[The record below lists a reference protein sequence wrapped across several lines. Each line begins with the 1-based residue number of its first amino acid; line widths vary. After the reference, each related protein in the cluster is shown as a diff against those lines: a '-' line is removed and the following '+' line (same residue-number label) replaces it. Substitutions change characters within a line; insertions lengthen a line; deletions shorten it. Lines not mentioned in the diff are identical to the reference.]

1 MKKLIALMMAAMML
15 LSVAAA
21 CGSEPAPAPTE
32 PAATTPAATTPAA
45 TTPAATT
52 PAPTQPADPDADKYG
67 GDLVI
72 ATSSVSNTMDPHH
85 SAGLTSN
92 YQWMQTVYETAISMG
107 ADGKYYPMTCSYEYA
122 EDGLTL
128 KLTMVE
134 GKKFSDG
141 TPVTI
146 EDVVASWKRAG
157 EIGGS
162 FATKV
167 MNYVT
172 DIKIEGDSATFT
184 FSEMDVTMM
193 QEISDSRGPGYIIP
207 KAICE
212 KYGVEQITD
221 TADIIGSGPYVLD
234 VYKPDT
240 EILMSRNENYVPTVT
255 EGATGIAA
263 EKKAYMDS
271 IKFAVNGDSASLTAA
286 MIAGDYHVGSIL
298 TEMQAYAEQI
308 GLKRTLLHNQWTH
321 AIFFNLHESNAD
333 SPVADVNF
341 RKAFRAAL
349 DMNGIMM
356 SVLQGDT
363 ERIDLNISPVT
374 PLNTTYYNDIIE
386 SVEWNIADKE
396 LAKEYLAKTNYNG
409 EPIVWL
415 VNPNGNFYR
424 AAMAAIPMLEEVGIK
439 VDLKVVDAGSHG
451 AMRTDPAT
459 GHDIGAWET
468 QKGIA
473 NPYEQGSLIVGTA
486 GGWWTNDK
494 KTELLNTMR
503 TNPTGS
509 AASIEA
515 YKEMCQLITEE
526 VPWDGF
532 GTHIS
537 STYTQPNI
545 ELNYQGTISYYWN
558 TYFAK

>member
-1 MKKLIALMMAAMML
+1 MKKMIALLMAAMML
-15 LSVAAA
+15 LSLAAA
-21 CGSEPAPAPTE
+21 CGNDAPAETPTQPTTPAPTTPAPA
-32 PAATTPAATTPAA
+32 TP
-45 TTPAATT
+45 TT

-72 ATSSVSNTMDPHH
+72 STTSVSNTLDPHH
-85 SAGLTSN
+85 SAGATSN
-92 YQWMQTVYETAISMG
+92 YQWMQNVYETAISMG
-107 ADGKYYPMTCSYEYA
+107 ADGQYYPMTCSYEYA

-167 MNYVT
+167 MDYVT

-184 FSEMDVTMM
+184 FSKMNVTMM
-193 QEISDSRGPGYIIP
+193 QEISDGRGPGWIMP
-207 KAICE
+207 KTICE
-212 KYGVEQITD
+212 KYGTEKITD
-221 TADIIGSGPYVLD
+221 QADVIGSGPYVLD

-240 EILMSRNENYVPTVT
+240 EIVMKRNENYVATDN
-255 EGATGIAA
+255 GDATGYAA
-263 EKKAYMDS
+263 TKKAYMDS
-271 IKFAVNGDSASLTAA
+271 IKFAVNGDSASRTAA
-286 MIAGDYHVGSIL
+286 MIAGEYHIGGIL

-321 AIFFNLHESNAD
+321 AIFFNLDESNAD

-349 DMNGIMM
+349 DMNGIML
-356 SVLQGDT
+356 SILQGDAA
-363 ERIDLNISPVT
+363 RIDPNISPIT
-374 PLNTTYYNDIIE
+374 PLNTTYYNDILE
-386 SVEWNIADKE
+386 QAEWNIADKE
-396 LAKEYLAKTNYNG
+396 LAKQYLAKTNYKG

-415 VNPNGNFYR
+415 VSANGGFYR

-439 VDLKVVDAGSHG
+439 VELQVVDSGAHG
-451 AMRTDPAT
+451 ALRGDPAN

-468 QKGIA
+468 QKAIA
-473 NPYEQGSLIVGTA
+473 NPYESASLVVGSTN
-486 GGWWTNDK
+486 GWWTNDK
-494 KTELLNTMR
+494 KTELLDILAT
-503 TNPTGS
+503 TPTGNPV
-509 AASIEA
+509 SIQA
-515 YKEMCQLITEE
+515 YKDMCELIADQ
-526 VPWDGF
+526 VPWIGF
-532 GTHIS
+532 GTAIS
-537 STYTQPNI
+537 STYTQPNV
-545 ELNYQGTISYYWN
+545 ELNYQGITGYYWN
-558 TYFAK
+558 TYFVK

>member
-1 MKKLIALMMAAMML
+1 MKKLIALLMAAMML
-15 LSVAAA
+15 LSLAAA
-21 CGSEPAPAPTE
+21 CGNDAPAETPTTPTSPAPTT
-32 PAATTPAATTPAA
+32 PAPTTP
-45 TTPAATT
+45 TT
-52 PAPTQPADPDADKYG
+52 PAPTQPADPDAEKYG

-72 ATSSVSNTMDPHH
+72 ATSSVSYTMDPHH
-85 SAGLTSN
+85 SAGATSN
-92 YQWMQTVYETAISMG
+92 YQWMQNVYETTIAMG
-107 ADGKYYPMTCSYEYA
+107 ADGQYYPMTCSYEYA
-122 EDGLTL
+122 PDGLTL

-146 EDVVASWKRAG
+146 EDVIASWERAG
-157 EIGGS
+157 AIGGS

-167 MNYVT
+167 MDYVSE
-172 DIKIEGDSATFT
+172 IKIEGDSATIY
-184 FSEMDVTMM
+184 FSEMNVTMM
-193 QEISDSRGPGYIIP
+193 QEISDGRGPGWIMP

-212 KYGVEQITD
+212 KYGTNEITD
-221 TADIIGSGPYVLD
+221 IKDVIGSGPYVLD

-240 EILMSRNENYVPTVT
+240 EIVMKRNENYVATDNGDVT
-255 EGATGIAA
+255 GMAATR
-263 EKKAYMDS
+263 KAYTDS

-286 MIAGDYHVGSIL
+286 MIAGDYHIGSIL

-321 AIFFNLHESNAD
+321 AVFFNLDESNAD

-349 DMNGIMM
+349 DMKGIML
-356 SVLQGDT
+356 SILQGDA
-363 ERIDLNISPVT
+363 ERIDLNCSPVT
-374 PLNTTYYNDIIE
+374 PLNTAYYNDIIE

-396 LAKEYLAKTNYNG
+396 LAKSYLAKTNYNG

-439 VDLKVVDAGSHG
+439 IDLRVVDAGSHSS
-451 AMRTDPAT
+451 MRADPAT
-459 GHDIGAWET
+459 GHDIGAWEN
-468 QKGIA
+468 QKGLA
-473 NPYEQGSLIVGTA
+473 NPYECGSMTGQTT
-486 GGWWTNDK
+486 GWWSNDK
-494 KTELLNTMR
+494 KTELLEIMR

-509 AASIEA
+509 EASIQA
-515 YKEMCQLITEE
+515 YKDLCYLITEE
-526 VPWDGF
+526 VPWVGF

-537 STYTQPNI
+537 STYTQPNV
-545 ELNYQGTISYYWN
+545 ELNYQGPHSYYWN

>member
-1 MKKLIALMMAAMML
+1 MKKLIALLMAAMML
-15 LSVAAA
+15 LSLAAA
-21 CGSEPAPAPTE
+21 CGNDAPAETPTTPTTPAPTT
-32 PAATTPAATTPAA
+32 PAPTTP
-45 TTPAATT
+45 TT

-72 ATSSVSNTMDPHH
+72 STSSVSYTMDPHH
-85 SAGLTSN
+85 SAGSTSN
-92 YQWMQTVYETAISMG
+92 YQWMQTVYETAIAMG
-107 ADGKYYPMTCSYEYA
+107 ADGKYYPMTCTYEYA

-146 EDVVASWKRAG
+146 EDVIASWERAG
-157 EIGGS
+157 AIGGS

-167 MNYVT
+167 MDYVT
-172 DIKIEGDSATFT
+172 DIKIEGDSATIS
-184 FSEMDVTMM
+184 FSEMNVTMM
-193 QEISDSRGPGYIIP
+193 QEISDARGPGYIIP

-221 TADIIGSGPYVLD
+221 IKDVIGSGPYVLD

-271 IKFAVNGDSASLTAA
+271 IKFAVNGDSASRTAA
-286 MIAGDYHVGSIL
+286 MIAGEYHIGGIL

-321 AIFFNLHESNAD
+321 AVFFNLDESNAD

-349 DMNGIMM
+349 DMNGIML
-356 SVLQGDT
+356 SVLEGDA

-374 PLNTTYYNDIIE
+374 PMNTTYYNDIIQ

-396 LAKEYLAKTNYNG
+396 LAKQYLAKTNYNG

-439 VDLKVVDAGSHG
+439 VDLQVVDAGSHS
-451 AMRTDPAT
+451 AMRGDPAT

-494 KTELLNTMR
+494 KTELLDIMR
-503 TNPTGS
+503 SNPTGS
-509 AASIEA
+509 EASIQA

-526 VPWDGF
+526 VPWVGF

-537 STYTQPNI
+537 STYTQPNV
-545 ELNYQGTISYYWN
+545 ELNYEGTISYYWN
-558 TYFAK
+558 TYFTK